1 MNKHFKSRELYD
13 DLLND
18 LEEAIFTWQKEQKQ
32 IQNDKRFNAKKY
44 LAQALGYKDENI
56 VHRFLD
62 PNNSASV
69 KLGIED
75 VEKILLEINDLTPL
89 ENYLTGLK
97 GLIK

>member
-1 MNKHFKSRELYD
+1 MNKHFKSRELFD

-18 LEEAIFTWQKEQKQ
+18 LEESIFIWQKKQKE

-69 KLGIED
+69 KFGVEDLEKIITEIED
-75 VEKILLEINDLTPL
+75 ISPL
-89 ENYLTGLK
+89 ENYLESLK
-97 GLIK
+97 GLMK

>member
-18 LEEAIFTWQKEQKQ
+18 LEEAIFVWQKEQKQ
-32 IQNDKRFNAKKY
+32 IQNDRRFNAKKY

-56 VHRFLD
+56 IYKFLD

-75 VEKILLEINDLTPL
+75 LEKISIEINYLTPL